1 MGVELTPEEVDD
13 FLRDGHTLIFTTIRK
28 SGEPFATPMW
38 YAYID
43 GSIYIRTLGRSAKV
57 AHARRDPRVC
67 CTVETGDAWVDLKAV
82 IANCERNGALVIPEL
97 RDVLKTTR
105 KFLIPLLE
113 HLDAQGLTLRQGGRR
128 VLRRR

>member
-1 MGVELTPEEVDD
+1 MMVDRDELE
-13 FLRDGHTLIFTTIRK
+13 H
-28 SGEPFATPMW
+28 
-38 YAYID
+38 
-43 GSIYIRTLGRSAKV
+43 LGKGLFMNAACV
-57 AHARRDPRVC
+57 ARAR
-67 CTVETGDAWVDLKAV
+67 EAV